1 MKVQADSGKLLIY
14 PVCLGISCLFVF
26 HLFVLGF
33 FVVVLFFL
41 LVDGSPVMFCYILEQ
56 WEPSNGF
63 SRVMIDQ
70 WTAL

>member
-33 FVVVLFFL
+33 FVVVLFFFASGWISSNVL
-41 LVDGSPVMFCYILEQ
+41 LYTGAMGAQ
-56 WEPSNGF
+56 
-63 SRVMIDQ
+63 
-70 WTAL
+70 